1 MRSIVRFI
9 LKILVTILYKPKI
22 TFTDK
27 KVQSRRLKSPC
38 VIIANHTH
46 FFDPILLETVFRGKI
61 TSVVAKD
68 WYENKKLHW
77 FLKFAQ
83 CIPCDRYHLDTEW
96 FLLAKKAIDKGHS
109 IVIFP
114 EGRCNEDG
122 RISEFKS
129 GYAFLARTY
138 KIPVLCVGLSGIFS
152 VFHRTRM
159 IIDVPEKV
167 ERIKGIPSAED
178 LEQKNEYFRQKIIG
192 LKNRTLKETVENE
205 TPNKG
210 DIVSVNRGSYRH
222 FGIYVG
228 ENQVVHF
235 SADSGR
241 ELDPETAVV
250 RQTSV
255 EEFLE
260 GAPLEIQK
268 PLNRKSFSA
277 KSTIRRAKSQVG
289 EMKGQYNI
297 AWNNCEHFAMWCK
310 YGVKKSRQ
318 VKTVSRNVLMS
329 SCAALAALDLIKN
342 IFF

>member
-1 MRSIVRFI
+1 MRQIIRFI

-27 KVQSRRLKSPC
+27 KIQSQTLKSPC

-46 FFDPILLETVFRGKI
+46 FFDPILLETVFRGKV

-77 FLKFAQ
+77 FLKFAK
-83 CIPCDRYHLDTEW
+83 CIPCDRYNLDTEW

-109 IVIFP
+109 IIIFP

-152 VFHRTRM
+152 IFHRTRM
-159 IIDVPEKV
+159 IIDIPEKI
-167 ERIKGIPSAED
+167 ERTKGVSSAQD
-178 LEQKNEYFRQKIIG
+178 LEQKNEYFRQKVIQ
-192 LKNRTLKETVENE
+192 LKNLALKETVENE
-205 TPNKG
+205 EPRMG
-210 DIVSVNRGSYRH
+210 DIVCANRGAYRH

-241 ELDPETAVV
+241 ELDPETAIV
-250 RQTSV
+250 RQTSL

-260 GAPLEIQK
+260 GAPLELQK
-268 PLNRKSFSA
+268 PLNRKCFSI
-277 KSTIRRAKSQVG
+277 KSTVRRAKSQVG
-289 EMKGQYNI
+289 KMKGQYNI

-310 YGVKKSRQ
+310 YGIKKSKQ
-318 VKTVSRNVLMS
+318 VKNVSRNVFMA
-329 SCAALAALDLIKN
+329 SCAILAVLFLLKY